1 MFQKPAQI
9 TRHLT
14 TAHLAQTMTL
24 LSLTAE
30 ELYQKIDSELASNP
44 ALELIEERRCPTC
57 NRLLH
62 SAEPCPVCSRQKQM
76 DSEEPI
82 VFISPREDFFT
93 GSAIPQE
100 EMPEDNIS
108 AVSEDLPTYV
118 LRQIAPDLAA
128 QDRSLAAFILT
139 HLDEDGLL
147 TISAVE
153 VAQYHHIPVS
163 RVENIIKLIQHAD
176 PLGVGSASPQEALL
190 VQLEILA
197 ETEPTPPLA
206 RQMIMEGM
214 SLLSRHQY
222 SDLAHLLH
230 TNIKTAQ
237 EVALFIGSNLNP
249 FPART
254 HWGDTRESVNPLTKP
269 FTALTS

>member
-93 GSAIPQE
+93 GSAITKR
-100 EMPEDNIS
+100 IIT
-108 AVSEDLPTYV
+108 A
-118 LRQIAPDLAA
+118 
-128 QDRSLAAFILT
+128 
-139 HLDEDGLL
+139 HKG
-147 TISAVE
+147 TINVTSF
-153 VAQYHHIPVS
+153 PGGNRFS
-163 RVENIIKLIQHAD
+163 RY
-176 PLGVGSASPQEALL
+176 
-190 VQLEILA
+190 
-197 ETEPTPPLA
+197 TPG
-206 RQMIMEGM
+206 R
-214 SLLSRHQY
+214 Y
-222 SDLAHLLH
+222 
-230 TNIKTAQ
+230 
-237 EVALFIGSNLNP
+237 
-249 FPART
+249 
-254 HWGDTRESVNPLTKP
+254 
-269 FTALTS
+269 